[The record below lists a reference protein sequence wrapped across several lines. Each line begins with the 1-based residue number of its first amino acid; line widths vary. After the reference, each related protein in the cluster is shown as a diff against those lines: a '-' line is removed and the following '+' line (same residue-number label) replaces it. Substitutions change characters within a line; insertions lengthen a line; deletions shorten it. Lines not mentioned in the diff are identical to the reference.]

1 MFMNVQQARDFCIS
15 FMFLPYLHG
24 GERPCIRMQKC
35 VYSTVLEWC
44 TFGALPRKTVKP
56 SWNPS
61 RLLYTCF
68 SVFRGATEDE
78 MRTLL
83 KQRISKDHKRSKNY
97 PKNQF
102 RSISS
107 MRRGS
112 NPTGHVMLFKQTCDR
127 LRLLWCIWFGVL
139 CGCGVP
145 YKCLSSSSL
154 RWHQVRQWLSDLSLR
169 QRLHWQVHLW
179 VA

>member
-1 MFMNVQQARDFCIS
+1 MFSKPETSAFHSCS
-15 FMFLPYLHG
+15 FHTYMAGSGLASECKSVF
-24 GERPCIRMQKC
+24 
-35 VYSTVLEWC
+35 TVLYLND
-44 TFGALPRKTVKP
+44 ALLGPCQEKP
-56 SWNPS
+56 WN
-61 RLLYTCF
+61 RHETQAVYFT
-68 SVFRGATEDE
+68 RATEDE

-97 PKNQF
+97 PKSQF